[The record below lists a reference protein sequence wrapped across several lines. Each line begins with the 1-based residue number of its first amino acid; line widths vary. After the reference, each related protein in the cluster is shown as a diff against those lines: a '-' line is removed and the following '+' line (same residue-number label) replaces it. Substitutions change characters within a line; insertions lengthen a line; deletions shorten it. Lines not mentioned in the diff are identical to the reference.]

1 MSSLHGRRWQVLSFH
16 TSSLRRSKNL
26 AQSAS
31 SSSLPAH
38 LRLKYSPSVQLETQ
52 LPPCEAR
59 WRRERLFCDGD
70 PWSARWATPLPDLR
84 PLRQLYRHTL
94 LCESKCR
101 GPPAQSSVRGTHTAE
116 TDGHLDLH
124 LRSQISTYERNPVV
138 NKPSG
143 PSSAL
148 GLQLGLQHLLSY
160 LALLNSGP
168 AWTIIPGGTAWK
180 SHRVLSIYNQM
191 MPTQIFTWYLTCAL
205 PVLLRS
211 GFDCERINQK
221 AEDVWPSSL
230 IFASHGLSF
239 YWALA
244 CSSQQNLKCLLRALV
259 HKHKFRG
266 RRPSRARLLPP
277 QQLGITG
284 HSLCRVGFQFRPG
297 R

>member
-1 MSSLHGRRWQVLSFH
+1 MSRLHGRRWQLLSFH

-38 LRLKYSPSVQLETQ
+38 LRLKYSSWKLTSH
-52 LPPCEAR
+52 LAKLR

-70 PWSARWATPLPDLR
+70 PWSAHWATPLPDLR

-101 GPPAQSSVRGTHTAE
+101 GPPAQSSVWGTHPAE
-116 TDGHLDLH
+116 TNGHLDLH

-180 SHRVLSIYNQM
+180 SHRVLSIYNRM
-191 MPTQIFTWYLTCAL
+191 MPTQIFTWYLTSAL
-205 PVLLRS
+205 PVVLRS
-211 GFDCERINQK
+211 GFDCERIIEK
-221 AEDVWPSSL
+221 AGDVWPSSL
-230 IFASHGLSF
+230 IFASHGLSV

-259 HKHKFRG
+259 HKHKSRG
-266 RRPSRARLLPP
+266 RRPSRARLLPFAA
-277 QQLGITG
+277 TG
-284 HSLCRVGFQFRPG
+284 DNRTFLVQSWFSI
-297 R
+297 